1 MRNYPLTPEEYA
13 AARRATS
20 FQRYGYGESPTAL

>member
-1 MRNYPLTPEEYA
+1 VHAAA

-20 FQRYGYGESPTAL
+20 FFAKAILSPRGAEL